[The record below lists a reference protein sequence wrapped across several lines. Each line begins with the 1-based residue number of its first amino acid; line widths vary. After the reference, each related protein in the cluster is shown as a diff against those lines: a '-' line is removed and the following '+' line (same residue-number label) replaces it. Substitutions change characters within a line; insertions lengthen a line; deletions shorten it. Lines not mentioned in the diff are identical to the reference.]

1 LIADEKIREIRDR
14 IDIVEV
20 VSSYLELKR
29 SGVNHFGC
37 CPFHHEKTPAFNV
50 NSARQ
55 IFHCFGCGVGGN
67 VFSFLMRIE
76 GLSFPDAV
84 KRLGERVGIEVEDED
99 VSPEEQKRR
108 EQRERL
114 YRINE
119 VASNYYHA
127 VLMESPEGETARR
140 YLKQR
145 GYGRD
150 TAQQFL
156 LGFAGGH
163 WEALAEHLVEKGF
176 TPEDIRAT
184 GLTRVGNRGD
194 YDLFR
199 NRLIFPIFDLR
210 GRVIAFGGRVLDD
223 GQPKYINSPE
233 SAIYAKGS
241 VLYGHYQAKEVMRQQ
256 DAAVIVEGYFDQ
268 LALHRAGFRN
278 AVATCG
284 TALTRDH
291 GRLLKRYSSKV
302 LLLFDQ
308 DSAGRKATFRAM
320 DVLLAE
326 SLNVAVVELPG
337 GEDPDSF
344 LKKEGSEAFQIRFDQ
359 ARPVLD
365 LFMQERL
372 AEAGEDLAERAKAV
386 EEICAKIR
394 LLPSEVERRLY
405 LPLLAQR
412 SGLQEEFLARKI
424 LAAASSREAP
434 NLTRR
439 PAPLPQAVP
448 AVAREKAQD
457 GLRKAQEWLLRMMFD
472 EEGGATIRNKVAE
485 EGCAN
490 LFLDPQLLVIAE
502 QTVGIGAN
510 SGAFTEQAV
519 FDSLDEQQKGILSG
533 ILMKEGDFLAEDPSG
548 IFTGCRQAVA
558 KGRLRQRADSLLKE
572 IQVAER
578 EGRQA
583 DVAPLFQELTEINRR
598 LKTAANKI

>member
-1 LIADEKIREIRDR
+1 MIPEEKIQEIRDR

-37 CPFHHEKTPAFNV
+37 CPFHHEKTPSFNV

-76 GLSFPDAV
+76 GLSFPEAV
-84 KRLGERVGIEVEDED
+84 RRLGERVGIEVADED

-119 VASNYYHA
+119 VAGNYYHA
-127 VLMESPEGETARR
+127 LLMESPEGETGRR

-145 GYGRD
+145 GYGRE
-150 TAQQFL
+150 TAQQFQ
-156 LGFAGGH
+156 LGFAAGR
-163 WEALAEHLVEKGF
+163 WEGLAEHLAEKGF
-176 TPEDIRAT
+176 GGEEIRAT
-184 GLTRVGNRGD
+184 GLTRQGNRGD

-199 NRLIFPIFDLR
+199 NRLLFPIFDLR
-210 GRVIAFGGRVLDD
+210 GRIIAFGGRVLDD

-241 VLYGHYQAKEVMRQQ
+241 VLYGHYQAKEAMRQQ
-256 DAAVIVEGYFDQ
+256 DAAIIVEGYFDQ

-284 TALTRDH
+284 TALTREH
-291 GRLLKRYSSKV
+291 GRLLKRYAAKV

-308 DSAGRKATFRAM
+308 DSAGRTATFRAM

-326 SLNVAVVELPG
+326 GLNVSVVELAG

-344 LKKEGSEAFQIRFDQ
+344 LKKEGSEAFQVRFKE

-365 LFMQERL
+365 LFIQERL
-372 AEAGEDLAERAKAV
+372 AAAGEDLGERARMV
-386 EEICAKIR
+386 EEICSKVR

-412 SGLQEEFLARKI
+412 SGLQEDFLARKV
-424 LAAASSREAP
+424 LGGGPMPEPGKRATA
-434 NLTRR
+434 R
-439 PAPLPQAVP
+439 PAPPVP
-448 AVAREKAQD
+448 SRPAGPPPGSSD
-457 GLRKAQEWLLRMMFD
+457 GLRKAQEWLLRLMFE
-472 EEGGATIRNKVAE
+472 EEGGDATRRKVSE
-485 EGCAN
+485 EGCGN
-490 LFLDPQLLVIAE
+490 LFLDPLLLAIAE
-502 QTVGIGAN
+502 KVVAIASAGGEV
-510 SGAFTEQAV
+510 TEQSV
-519 FDSLDEQQKGILSG
+519 FDLLDEQQKGILSG
-533 ILMKEGDFLAEDPSG
+533 ILMKEGEFLAEDPAG
-548 IFTGCRQAVA
+548 IFAGCRQAVA
-558 KGRLRQRADSLLKE
+558 KGRLRQRVDSLRE
-572 IQVAER
+572 QIQIAER
-578 EGRQA
+578 EGRLA
-583 DVAPLFQELTEINRR
+583 DVAPLLKELRDIKTEINRR
-598 LKTAANKI
+598 P

>member
-37 CPFHHEKTPAFNV
+37 CPFHHEKTPSFNV

-76 GLSFPDAV
+76 GLSFPEAV

-156 LGFAGGH
+156 LGFAGGR

-176 TPEDIRAT
+176 TPEDMRAT

-372 AEAGEDLAERAKAV
+372 AEGGDDLAERAKAV

-424 LAAASSREAP
+424 QAAASSREAP
-434 NLTRR
+434 NPSRR

-510 SGAFTEQAV
+510 YGAFTEQAV

-548 IFTGCRQAVA
+548 IFSGCRQAVA

>member
-1 LIADEKIREIRDR
+1 MIPEEKIQEIRDR

-37 CPFHHEKTPAFNV
+37 CPFHHEKTPSFNV

-76 GLSFPDAV
+76 GLSFPEAV
-84 KRLGERVGIEVEDED
+84 RRLGERVGIEVADED
-99 VSPEEQKRR
+99 VSPEEQRRR

-119 VASNYYHA
+119 VAGNFYHA
-127 VLMESPEGETARR
+127 LLMEGPEGEIGRR

-145 GYGRD
+145 GYGRE
-150 TAQQFL
+150 TAQQFQ
-156 LGFAGGH
+156 LGFAAGR
-163 WEALAEHLVEKGF
+163 WEGLAEHLAEKGF
-176 TPEDIRAT
+176 SGEEVRAT
-184 GLTRVGNRGD
+184 GLTRQGNRGD

-199 NRLIFPIFDLR
+199 NRLLFPIFDLR
-210 GRVIAFGGRVLDD
+210 GRIIAFGGRVLDD

-241 VLYGHYQAKEVMRQQ
+241 VLYGHYQAKEAMRQQ
-256 DAAVIVEGYFDQ
+256 DAAIIVEGYFDQ

-284 TALTRDH
+284 TALTREH
-291 GRLLKRYSSKV
+291 GRLLKRYAAKV

-308 DSAGRKATFRAM
+308 DSAGRTATFRAM

-326 SLNVAVVELPG
+326 GLNVSVVELAG

-344 LKKEGSEAFQIRFDQ
+344 LKKEGAEAFQVRFKE

-365 LFMQERL
+365 LFIQERL
-372 AEAGEDLAERAKAV
+372 AAAGEDLGERARMV
-386 EEICAKIR
+386 EEICSKVR

-412 SGLQEEFLARKI
+412 SGLQEDF
-424 LAAASSREAP
+424 
-434 NLTRR
+434 LTRKVLGGGPTPEPGKRATAR
-439 PAPLPQAVP
+439 PAPPVSSRP
-448 AVAREKAQD
+448 AGPPPGSGD
-457 GLRKAQEWLLRMMFD
+457 GLRKAQEWLLRLMFE
-472 EEGGATIRNKVAE
+472 EEGGDATRRKVSE
-485 EGCAN
+485 
-490 LFLDPQLLVIAE
+490 
-502 QTVGIGAN
+502 
-510 SGAFTEQAV
+510 
-519 FDSLDEQQKGILSG
+519 
-533 ILMKEGDFLAEDPSG
+533 
-548 IFTGCRQAVA
+548 
-558 KGRLRQRADSLLKE
+558 
-572 IQVAER
+572 
-578 EGRQA
+578 
-583 DVAPLFQELTEINRR
+583 APWP
-598 LKTAANKI
+598 KTP